1 MGYLSNIKK
10 QYLISLFQSLIPAYV
25 IERLFWQ
32 QRGMNVQMVVYC
44 EIIYAVTI
52 VLFEIPS
59 GILADKFGRKR
70 LLVIN
75 SALAAVEFIIL
86 LFANSFRIFG
96 IAVSLSGIGK
106 AFSSGSQNAL
116 LYDSLLVEKKE
127 NSFEKF
133 LGRLYAVDF
142 TGSMIAALSGS
153 ILANMFGFE
162 FNYIVSFFSMF
173 FAFIITLS
181 LREPPIITKQ
191 ERELTEIKQYAKQ
204 ALLIFKKKPL
214 VFIYGL
220 TGAVLGACLIYLDE
234 FWQLII
240 DNVGISV
247 AFFGIIGAV
256 EMSFKI
262 PGNLLAYRLKEKL
275 SYKIILIGILIFNV
289 TGYIAIYYTRNVFCL
304 IPMIAISLVAGIVEP
319 LITGYLHH
327 NTESHIRATVESFS
341 SLGLRLI
348 SILIGLIFGYIS
360 TSFSLF
366 AAFAYLGVICLLYL
380 LFFLLAEKRQEA

>member
-327 NTESHIRATVESFS
+327 NTESYIRATVESFS